1 MGRTRTIT
9 SRDNPT
15 IKALR
20 ALAADARE
28 IRRQGR
34 TLLDGPHLI
43 EAYRRHGGIPE
54 MLVVSDS
61 GTGNAEVNCLLD
73 GLDGV
78 ETLHLP
84 DGIFREISGVATPVG
99 ILALIAIPEMV
110 VESTKGSC
118 VMLDAVQD
126 AGNVGAIL
134 RTAAA
139 AGVTNVLL
147 GSGCA
152 GAWTPRVLRAAQGAH
167 FALHIREQVD
177 LVDALRQYEGKS
189 VATVASG
196 GRSIYDLD
204 LDGHVAWIFGNE
216 GVGVDAK
223 VMEAAALRAMI
234 PIASSTESLNVAAA
248 AAICLFEG
256 WRQRHAGKREE
267 HG

>member
-1 MGRTRTIT
+1 MRV
-9 SRDNPT
+9 
-15 IKALR
+15 
-20 ALAADARE
+20 LAADARE

-54 MLVVSDS
+54 MLVLGDS
-61 GTGNAEVNCLLD
+61 GTDNAEVKRLLD
-73 GLDGV
+73 GMAGV
-78 ETLHLP
+78 ETLRLP

-99 ILALIAIPEMV
+99 ILALIAIPEMPDEV
-110 VESTKGSC
+110 PPRSC

-139 AGVTNVLL
+139 AGVANVLL

-167 FALHIREQVD
+167 FALRIREQVD
-177 LVDALRQYEGKS
+177 LVDAVRRYEGKS

-196 GRSIYDLD
+196 GKSLFDLD
-204 LDGHVAWIFGNE
+204 LTGNIAWIFGNE
-216 GVGVDAK
+216 GAGVNAK
-223 VMEAAALRAMI
+223 IMDAAALRATI

-256 WRQRHAGKREE
+256 LRQRGGGGR
-267 HG
+267 